1 MTDIP
6 EEDESQRLE
15 ELLTQR
21 ELPFMEDARV
31 LERYIRRLSLSQA
44 ECARRLGRSQA
55 AVANRLRLLKLPGDV
70 ADALSAAGLTE
81 RHARALLRLSTEEQ
95 QRQVL
100 RKIRAEGWNVA
111 KTEACVDALVSGQD
125 SAEELYLPLLQALR
139 ELRDRAPEVRFSL
152 EEESDAIFFHIRL
165 PKETDSEKN

>member
-6 EEDESQRLE
+6 EEGGSRRLE
-15 ELLTQR
+15 ELLMQR

-31 LERYIRRLSLSQA
+31 LERYIRSLSLSQA

-70 ADALSAAGLTE
+70 ADALSDGDLTE
-81 RHARALLRLSTEEQ
+81 RHARALLRLPEEEQ
-95 QRQVL
+95 QRQLL
-100 RKIRAEGWNVA
+100 RQIRAGHWNVA
-111 KTEACVDALVSGQD
+111 KTEAYVDALLSGD
-125 SAEELYLPLLQALR
+125 GPAEELYLPLLQALR
-139 ELRDRAPEVRFSL
+139 ELRDRVPEVRFSL

-165 PKETDSEKN
+165 PREKDTEKN